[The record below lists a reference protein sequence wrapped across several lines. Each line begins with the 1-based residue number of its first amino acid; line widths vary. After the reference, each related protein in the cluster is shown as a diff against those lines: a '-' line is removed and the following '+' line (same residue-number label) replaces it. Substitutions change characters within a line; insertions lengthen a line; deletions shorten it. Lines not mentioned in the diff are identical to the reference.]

1 MTQPSMSFIQTM
13 RETRKSR
20 SMTQE
25 DLAVLASHHLGRT
38 IDAITITR
46 IEKGKRALQLDEAAS
61 IAKALNMTLQGML
74 PVELSVEDE
83 IAELE
88 RDRAVAYADLTRLDL
103 KRQEIETS
111 LAGIISRQQ
120 ELQDQLTNAAAST
133 LGS

>member
-46 IEKGKRALQLDEAAS
+46 IEKDQRTLQLNEAVA
-61 IAKALNMTLQGML
+61 IAKALQLPLYKML
-74 PVELSVEDE
+74 PLELTTAEE
-83 IAELE
+83 IASLE
-88 RDRAVAYADLTRLDL
+88 QARAVAYADLTRLDL
-103 KRQEIETS
+103 KRQEIESS
-111 LAGIISRQQ
+111 LAGIMARIQ
-120 ELQDQLTNAAAST
+120 ELQGPQTDQP
-133 LGS
+133 

>member
-46 IEKGKRALQLDEAAS
+46 IEKDQRTLQLNEAVA
-61 IAKALNMTLQGML
+61 IAKALQLPLYKML
-74 PVELSVEDE
+74 PLELTTAEE
-83 IAELE
+83 IASLE
-88 RDRAVAYADLTRLDL
+88 QARAVAYADLTRLDL
-103 KRQEIETS
+103 KRQEIESS
-111 LAGIISRQQ
+111 LAGIMVRIQ
-120 ELQDQLTNAAAST
+120 ELQGPQTDQP
-133 LGS
+133 